1 MTSALTTHIKEQE
14 EAQIEAE
21 RERLRANLLRA
32 VGHDLRTPLT
42 SIIGSAEAILSPGNC
57 LSDEE
62 NRTLLRNVCSEA
74 EWMIRM
80 VENLLS
86 ITRVGGAS
94 YHLKKSPEMPE
105 EVVGEV
111 MEKFQKHF
119 PNTTVEVEVPDVL
132 LEVPMDAM
140 LIEQVLYNLMENAVI
155 HGMAEKIRIRVDAG
169 KHWVRFSVSDDGAG
183 IPQEKLEHLCGDY
196 MELADTSSGD
206 KKHNMG
212 IGLIV
217 CRDIIKVHGGNFE
230 GRNQLEG
237 GTEFWFTLPL
247 KEERQYGGHKG

>member
-1 MTSALTTHIKEQE
+1 MLATEDDLY
-14 EAQIEAE
+14 QIA
-21 RERLRANLLRA
+21 
-32 VGHDLRTPLT
+32 
-42 SIIGSAEAILSPGNC
+42 
-57 LSDEE
+57 
-62 NRTLLRNVCSEA
+62 
-74 EWMIRM
+74 
-80 VENLLS
+80 
-86 ITRVGGAS
+86 
-94 YHLKKSPEMPE
+94 
-105 EVVGEV
+105 
-111 MEKFQKHF
+111 F
-119 PNTTVEVEVPDVL
+119 
-132 LEVPMDAM
+132 
-140 LIEQVLYNLMENAVI
+140 NLMENAVI

>member
-1 MTSALTTHIKEQE
+1 MTIQ
-14 EAQIEAE
+14 
-21 RERLRANLLRA
+21 
-32 VGHDLRTPLT
+32 
-42 SIIGSAEAILSPGNC
+42 
-57 LSDEE
+57 
-62 NRTLLRNVCSEA
+62 
-74 EWMIRM
+74 
-80 VENLLS
+80 
-86 ITRVGGAS
+86 
-94 YHLKKSPEMPE
+94 
-105 EVVGEV
+105 EVVDDIL
-111 MEKFQKHF
+111 EKVSGHQ
-119 PNTTVEVEVPDVL
+119 
-132 LEVPMDAM
+132 
-140 LIEQVLYNLMENAVI
+140 IGRYLYTY
-155 HGMAEKIRIRVDAG
+155 H
-169 KHWVRFSVSDDGAG
+169 RFSVSDDGAG

>member
-1 MTSALTTHIKEQE
+1 M
-14 EAQIEAE
+14 
-21 RERLRANLLRA
+21 
-32 VGHDLRTPLT
+32 GHDLRTPLT

-94 YHLKKSPEMPE
+94 YHLKKSPELPE

-169 KHWVRFSVSDDGAG
+169 KHRVRFSVSDDGAG

>member
-1 MTSALTTHIKEQE
+1 M
-14 EAQIEAE
+14 
-21 RERLRANLLRA
+21 
-32 VGHDLRTPLT
+32 
-42 SIIGSAEAILSPGNC
+42 
-57 LSDEE
+57 
-62 NRTLLRNVCSEA
+62 
-74 EWMIRM
+74 
-80 VENLLS
+80 
-86 ITRVGGAS
+86 
-94 YHLKKSPEMPE
+94 
-105 EVVGEV
+105 GEV

-169 KHWVRFSVSDDGAG
+169 KHRVRFSVSDDGAG

-230 GRNQLEG
+230 GRNQLER

>member
-1 MTSALTTHIKEQE
+1 M
-14 EAQIEAE
+14 
-21 RERLRANLLRA
+21 
-32 VGHDLRTPLT
+32 
-42 SIIGSAEAILSPGNC
+42 
-57 LSDEE
+57 
-62 NRTLLRNVCSEA
+62 
-74 EWMIRM
+74 
-80 VENLLS
+80 
-86 ITRVGGAS
+86 
-94 YHLKKSPEMPE
+94 
-105 EVVGEV
+105 
-111 MEKFQKHF
+111 
-119 PNTTVEVEVPDVL
+119 PDVL

-183 IPQEKLEHLCGDY
+183 IPQEKLEHLCRDY

-212 IGLIV
+212 IGVIV